1 MQQPTY
7 DEQITMKNEM
17 KLRELCAGLP
27 AFCKEFFRG
36 IEPTTSSRTRIA
48 YAYDL
53 KIFFHFL
60 QEKYP
65 DIEESDLKNW
75 PVTVLDKVTLTQ
87 LEEYLDYLRLYEDAE
102 NKVHT
107 NEERGRMR
115 KTASIRTFYK
125 FFYRKQ
131 VIKNNTAS
139 LLNLPK
145 KHEHAI
151 VRLEIDEIAKLLDA
165 VEEGDNLTK
174 SQKKYHNK
182 TKIRDLAILT
192 LLLGTGIRVSE
203 CVGIDISNLDFET
216 NGMKIHRKGGADVIL
231 YFGEE
236 VREALL
242 DYLEEREKIIP
253 KEGSEDALFLS
264 MQKRRISVRAVE
276 NLVKKYAR
284 PVTPLKT
291 ITPHKLRSTYGT
303 QLYQETGDIYLVAD
317 VLGHKDVNTTKKH
330 YAAIEEDTETLCGD
344 GGPEKTNGSGKN
356 TIKGE
361 IILVYVK
368 SNAPLKHNKPYL

>member
-1 MQQPTY
+1 MRQPTY
-7 DEQITMKNEM
+7 NEQITMKNEI
-17 KLRELCAGLP
+17 KLRELCVELP
-27 AFCKEFFRG
+27 DFCKEFFRG

-65 DIEESDLKNW
+65 SIEEGSLKTW

-87 LEEYLDYLRLYEDAE
+87 LEEYLDYLKLYEDAD

-115 KTASIRTFYK
+115 KTASMRTFYK

-131 VIKNNTAS
+131 AIKNNTAS

-151 VRLEIDEIAKLLDA
+151 TRLEIDEIAKLLDA
-165 VEEGDNLTK
+165 VEDGENLTT

-182 TKIRDLAILT
+182 TKVRDLAILT

-203 CVGIDISNLDFET
+203 CVGLDISNLDFET
-216 NGMKIHRKGGADVIL
+216 NGMKIHRKGGAEVIL

-236 VREALL
+236 VRKALL
-242 DYLEEREKIIP
+242 DYLDERENIIP

-264 MQKRRISVRAVE
+264 MQMRRISVRAVE
-276 NLVKKYAR
+276 NLVK
-284 PVTPLKT
+284 
-291 ITPHKLRSTYGT
+291 
-303 QLYQETGDIYLVAD
+303 
-317 VLGHKDVNTTKKH
+317 
-330 YAAIEEDTETLCGD
+330 
-344 GGPEKTNGSGKN
+344 
-356 TIKGE
+356 
-361 IILVYVK
+361 
-368 SNAPLKHNKPYL
+368 

>member
-216 NGMKIHRKGGADVIL
+216 N
-231 YFGEE
+231 
-236 VREALL
+236 

-317 VLGHKDVNTTKKH
+317 VLGHKDVNTTRKH
-330 YAAIEEDTETLCGD
+330 YAAMEDQRRRMAAGKIQLR
-344 GGPEKTNGSGKN
+344 EK
-356 TIKGE
+356 
-361 IILVYVK
+361 
-368 SNAPLKHNKPYL
+368 

>member
-1 MQQPTY
+1 
-7 DEQITMKNEM
+7 MKNEI
-17 KLRELCAGLP
+17 KLRELCVELP
-27 AFCKEFFRG
+27 DFCKEFFRG

-65 DIEESDLKNW
+65 SIEEGSLKTW

-87 LEEYLDYLRLYEDAE
+87 LEEYLDYLKLYEDAD

-115 KTASIRTFYK
+115 KTASMRTFYK

-131 VIKNNTAS
+131 AIKNNTAS

-151 VRLEIDEIAKLLDA
+151 TRLEIDEIAKLLDA
-165 VEEGDNLTK
+165 VEDGENLTT

-182 TKIRDLAILT
+182 TKVRDLAILT

-203 CVGIDISNLDFET
+203 CVGLDISNLDFET
-216 NGMKIHRKGGADVIL
+216 NGMKIHRKGGAEVIL
-231 YFGEE
+231 YFGE
-236 VREALL
+236 
-242 DYLEEREKIIP
+242 
-253 KEGSEDALFLS
+253 
-264 MQKRRISVRAVE
+264 
-276 NLVKKYAR
+276 
-284 PVTPLKT
+284 
-291 ITPHKLRSTYGT
+291 
-303 QLYQETGDIYLVAD
+303 
-317 VLGHKDVNTTKKH
+317 
-330 YAAIEEDTETLCGD
+330 
-344 GGPEKTNGSGKN
+344 
-356 TIKGE
+356 
-361 IILVYVK
+361 
-368 SNAPLKHNKPYL
+368 

>member
-1 MQQPTY
+1 MPDFQLFV
-7 DEQITMKNEM
+7 KNFFV
-17 KLRELCAGLP
+17 ELNQRLL
-27 AFCKEFFRG
+27 
-36 IEPTTSSRTRIA
+36 SRTRIA

-145 KHEHAI
+145 KHEHTI

-203 CVGIDISNLDFET
+203 CVGLDLDLTVDFET
-216 NGMKIHRKGGADVIL
+216 QRNEDPPERWGGSCCILRRGSQKGP
-231 YFGEE
+231 
-236 VREALL
+236 VR
-242 DYLEEREKIIP
+242 DYLEERETMITP
-253 KEGSEDALFLS
+253 KKSPEMKLHCSYLCR
-264 MQKRRISVRAVE
+264 KRRISVRAVE
-276 NLVKKYAR
+276 NLVKKYAKL
-284 PVTPLKT
+284 VT
-291 ITPHKLRSTYGT
+291 
-303 QLYQETGDIYLVAD
+303 V
-317 VLGHKDVNTTKKH
+317 
-330 YAAIEEDTETLCGD
+330 TL
-344 GGPEKTNGSGKN
+344 
-356 TIKGE
+356 
-361 IILVYVK
+361 
-368 SNAPLKHNKPYL
+368 

>member
-1 MQQPTY
+1 
-7 DEQITMKNEM
+7 MKNEI
-17 KLRELCAGLP
+17 KLRELCVELP
-27 AFCKEFFRG
+27 DFCKEFFRG

-65 DIEESDLKNW
+65 SIEEGSLKTW

-87 LEEYLDYLRLYEDAE
+87 LEEYLDYLKLYEDAD

-115 KTASIRTFYK
+115 KTASMRTFYK

-131 VIKNNTAS
+131 AIKNNTAS

-151 VRLEIDEIAKLLDA
+151 TRLEIDEIAKLLDA
-165 VEEGDNLTK
+165 VEDGENLTT

-182 TKIRDLAILT
+182 TKVRDLAILT

-203 CVGIDISNLDFET
+203 CVGLDIEDVDFD
-216 NGMKIHRKGGADVIL
+216 NNRIKIVRKGGKEDFV
-231 YFGEE
+231 YFGDE
-236 VREALL
+236 VAEALY
-242 DYLEEREKIIP
+242 DYYAERMTITT
-253 KEGSEDALFLS
+253 KEGHEHALFLS
-264 MQKRRISVRAVE
+264 IQKRRICVQSIE
-276 NLVKKYAR
+276 NLVSDCAKH
-284 PVTPLKT
+284 VTTLKH

-303 QLYQETGDIYLVAD
+303 NLYRETGDIYLVAE
-317 VLGHKDVNTTKKH
+317 VLGHNDVNTTRKH
-330 YAAIEEDTETLCGD
+330 YAALEEDRKRKAASAVRLRE
-344 GGPEKTNGSGKN
+344 S
-356 TIKGE
+356 
-361 IILVYVK
+361 
-368 SNAPLKHNKPYL
+368 

>member
-1 MQQPTY
+1 
-7 DEQITMKNEM
+7 MKNEI
-17 KLRELCAGLP
+17 KLRELCVELP
-27 AFCKEFFRG
+27 DFCKEFFRG
-36 IEPTTSSRTRIA
+36 IEPATSSRTRIA

-65 DIEESDLKNW
+65 SIEEGSLKTW

-87 LEEYLDYLRLYEDAE
+87 LEEYLDYLKLYEDAD

-115 KTASIRTFYK
+115 KTASMRTFYK

-131 VIKNNTAS
+131 AIKNNTAS

-151 VRLEIDEIAKLLDA
+151 TRLEIDEIAKLLDA
-165 VEEGDNLTK
+165 VEDGENLTT

-182 TKIRDLAILT
+182 TKVRDLAILT

-203 CVGIDISNLDFET
+203 CVGLDIEDVDFD
-216 NGMKIHRKGGADVIL
+216 NNRIKIVRKGGKEDFV
-231 YFGEE
+231 YFGDE
-236 VREALL
+236 VAEALY
-242 DYLEEREKIIP
+242 DYYAERMTITT
-253 KEGSEDALFLS
+253 KEGHEHALFLS
-264 MQKRRISVRAVE
+264 IQKRRICVQSIE
-276 NLVKKYAR
+276 NLVSDCAKH
-284 PVTPLKT
+284 VTTLKH

-303 QLYQETGDIYLVAD
+303 NLYRETGDIYLVAE
-317 VLGHKDVNTTKKH
+317 VLGHNDVNTTRKH
-330 YAAIEEDTETLCGD
+330 YAALEEDRKRKAASAVRLRE
-344 GGPEKTNGSGKN
+344 S
-356 TIKGE
+356 
-361 IILVYVK
+361 
-368 SNAPLKHNKPYL
+368 

>member
-1 MQQPTY
+1 MRQPTY
-7 DEQITMKNEM
+7 NEQITMKNEI
-17 KLRELCAGLP
+17 KLRELCVELP
-27 AFCKEFFRG
+27 DFCKEFFRG

-65 DIEESDLKNW
+65 SIEEGSLKTW

-87 LEEYLDYLRLYEDAE
+87 LEEYLDYLKLYEDAD

-115 KTASIRTFYK
+115 KTASMRTFYK

-131 VIKNNTAS
+131 AIKNNTAS
-139 LLNLPK
+139 LLNVPR

-151 VRLEIDEIAKLLDA
+151 TRLEIDEIAKLLDA
-165 VEEGDNLTK
+165 VEDGENLTT

-182 TKIRDLAILT
+182 TKVRDLAILT

-203 CVGIDISNLDFET
+203 CVGLDISNLDFET
-216 NGMKIHRKGGADVIL
+216 NGMKIHRKGGAEVIL

-236 VREALL
+236 VRKALL
-242 DYLEEREKIIP
+242 DYLDERENIIP

-264 MQKRRISVRAVE
+264 MQKRRISVRAV
-276 NLVKKYAR
+276 LMVRSSIRK
-284 PVTPLKT
+284 PVTSIWLL
-291 ITPHKLRSTYGT
+291 IFL
-303 QLYQETGDIYLVAD
+303 DI
-317 VLGHKDVNTTKKH
+317 KM
-330 YAAIEEDTETLCGD
+330 
-344 GGPEKTNGSGKN
+344 
-356 TIKGE
+356 
-361 IILVYVK
+361 
-368 SNAPLKHNKPYL
+368 